1 MSASI
6 DLNLGG
12 MYATCRPLQTKLR
25 TTIAAYVQRSCCRTA
40 MVVLGS
46 RPQNTDHRTAASGQ
60 AHENSMKQFLNS
72 QDVSMTRT
80 VAADSLR
87 PYCAELLS

>member
-1 MSASI
+1 
-6 DLNLGG
+6 
-12 MYATCRPLQTKLR
+12 
-25 TTIAAYVQRSCCRTA
+25 